1 MAEPNTGRQILGDE
15 HPVEEPVDW
24 AMDALRHTDRD
35 VIRAVHVVPGR
46 RPNYEELRHLREH
59 AESVSMSVAGDGS
72 ISVRRQPE
80 PEPQKN
86 EMLASSKAA
95 RAFERYR
102 AAGLRAVRRVHAPS
116 IGFDGLNEGVR

>member
-46 RPNYEELRHLREH
+46 RPTYEELRHLREH

-72 ISVRRQPE
+72 ISIWRLPE
-80 PEPQKN
+80 PEPATN
-86 EMLASSKAA
+86 ETPAPS
-95 RAFERYR
+95 RAERALERYR
-102 AAGLRAVRRVHAPS
+102 TAGLRAVRRVHAPS

>member
-1 MAEPNTGRQILGDE
+1 VAEPNTGRQILGDE

-46 RPNYEELRHLREH
+46 RPTYEELRHLRER

-86 EMLASSKAA
+86 EMLASSKVE

-102 AAGLRAVRRVHAPS
+102 TAGLRAVRHMDVPNL
-116 IGFDGLNEGVR
+116 GLEGLNEGVR

>member
-1 MAEPNTGRQILGDE
+1 VGEPNTGRQILGDE
-15 HPVEEPVDW
+15 HLVEEPVDW

-46 RPNYEELRHLREH
+46 RPTYEELRHLREH

-72 ISVRRQPE
+72 ISVRRLPE
-80 PEPQKN
+80 PGPETNQ
-86 EMLASSKAA
+86 SSTSS
-95 RAFERYR
+95 RAERVLKRYR
-102 AAGLRAVRRVHAPS
+102 TARLRAVRRVHAPS